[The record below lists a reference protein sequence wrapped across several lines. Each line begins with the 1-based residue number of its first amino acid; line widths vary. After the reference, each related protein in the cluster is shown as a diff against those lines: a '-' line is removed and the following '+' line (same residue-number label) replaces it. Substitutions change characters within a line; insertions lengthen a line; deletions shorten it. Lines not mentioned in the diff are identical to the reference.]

1 MYAVVLAGGSGT
13 RLWPLSREHYPKQYL
28 DLGLTGRS
36 LFQETIYRTLAA
48 SIARERLLVVTHRD
62 QEGSILLQLKSM
74 DVGPLTILKEPCSRN
89 TAPAIGLAAWELYR
103 REGEGA
109 VMAVLPADHLVPDY
123 RQFAAL
129 LEQGRQA
136 AEQHGLVTFGV
147 RPTYPETGYGYIR
160 CGTPLGPELY
170 RVERFV
176 EKPDLETARRYLQ
189 DRQFLWNSG
198 MFVFRVGELIAQ
210 YRRYLPEMAQ
220 ALDRF
225 MESDEEAREQ
235 IYAQLE
241 SISIDYG
248 IMEKSDR
255 VVVIPAGISWSDV
268 GSWEAVYSVL
278 PKDEQGNSISGR
290 ALAVET
296 RDSLI
301 ISRSR
306 LVGTVGVSK
315 MVVVD
320 TDDALLVCAR
330 ERSQEVRRVVAAL
343 QERGAPEVQAHPT
356 EHRPWGSFTV
366 LEEGEGYKLKRLEV
380 NPGERLSLQS
390 HRYRSE
396 HWVVVRGEGLITVDR
411 KQVTLKPGESIFIPA
426 GARHR
431 LENRGTE
438 RLVLI
443 EVQTGSYFGEDDIQR
458 YEDDYGREV

>member
-1 MYAVVLAGGSGT
+1 
-13 RLWPLSREHYPKQYL
+13 
-28 DLGLTGRS
+28 
-36 LFQETIYRTLAA
+36 
-48 SIARERLLVVTHRD
+48 
-62 QEGSILLQLKSM
+62 
-74 DVGPLTILKEPCSRN
+74 
-89 TAPAIGLAAWELYR
+89 
-103 REGEGA
+103 
-109 VMAVLPADHLVPDY
+109 MAVLPADHLVPDY

-343 QERGAPEVQAHPT
+343 QRSAPEVERP
-356 EHRPWGSFTV
+356 EHRPGAPCWRR
-366 LEEGEGYKLKRLEV
+366 EGYSSSGWR
-380 NPGERLSLQS
+380 
-390 HRYRSE
+390 
-396 HWVVVRGEGLITVDR
+396 
-411 KQVTLKPGESIFIPA
+411 
-426 GARHR
+426 
-431 LENRGTE
+431 
-438 RLVLI
+438 
-443 EVQTGSYFGEDDIQR
+443 
-458 YEDDYGREV
+458 